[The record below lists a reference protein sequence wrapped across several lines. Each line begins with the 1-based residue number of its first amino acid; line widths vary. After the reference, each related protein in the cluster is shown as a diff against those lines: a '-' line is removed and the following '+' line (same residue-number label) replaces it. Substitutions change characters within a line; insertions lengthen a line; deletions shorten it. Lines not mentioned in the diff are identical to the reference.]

1 MIDSSVLLKE
11 YNLKVTPQ
19 RVAIVEELYRNG
31 HMNIDELY
39 KNLLKKFPSISLATI
54 YKNVNAMVEK
64 IFLNEVKIPE
74 AKSVYELAKEEHSHL
89 VCSNCGN
96 IEDIQISTEALES
109 SLSTISDFKIEST
122 EVIFSGIC
130 KHCQNNSK

>member
-1 MIDSSVLLKE
+1 MFNSSVLLKE
-11 YNLKVTPQ
+11 YDLKVTPQ
-19 RVAIVEELYRNG
+19 RVAIVDELYKNG

-39 KNLLKKFPSISLATI
+39 QNLLKKFPSISLATI

-89 VCSNCGN
+89 VCSSCGK
-96 IEDIQISTEALES
+96 IEDIQIDTSVLNDS
-109 SLSTISDFKIEST
+109 IKTISNFKVENT
-122 EVIFSGIC
+122 KVVFSGVC
-130 KHCQNNSK
+130 SNCQ

>member
-1 MIDSSVLLKE
+1 MMNSSLLLKE

-19 RVAIVEELYRNG
+19 RVAIVEELYSNG

-39 KNLLKKFPSISLATI
+39 KKLLEKFPSISLATI

-64 IFLNEVKIPE
+64 VFLNEVKIPE

-89 VCSNCGN
+89 VCSSCGK
-96 IEDIQISTEALES
+96 IEDITIDTSVLQS
-109 SLSTISDFKIEST
+109 SIKEEST
-122 EVIFSGIC
+122 FQIQNVDVVFSGLC
-130 KHCQNNSK
+130 KSCQK

>member
-1 MIDSSVLLKE
+1 MINSSILLKE

-19 RVAIVEELYRNG
+19 RVAIVDELYSNG

-39 KNLLKKFPSISLATI
+39 KKLLEKFPSISLATI

-64 IFLNEVKIPE
+64 VFLNEVKIPD

-89 VCSNCGN
+89 VCSSCGR
-96 IEDIQISTEALES
+96 IEDIMIDTSILQS
-109 SLSTISDFKIEST
+109 SIKAQSAFKIQN
-122 EVIFSGIC
+122 VDVVFSGLC
-130 KHCQNNSK
+130 KSCQK

>member
-1 MIDSSVLLKE
+1 MLDSSVLLKE

-19 RVAIVEELYRNG
+19 RVAIVEELYKNG
-31 HMNIDELY
+31 HMNIDDLY

-54 YKNVNAMVEK
+54 YKNVNAMVDK

-74 AKSVYELAKEEHSHL
+74 AKSVYELVKDEHSHL
-89 VCSNCGN
+89 VCSSCGR
-96 IEDIQISTEALES
+96 IEDIHIDTEVLEN
-109 SLSTISDFKIEST
+109 SLSTISEFQVKNT

-130 KHCQNNSK
+130 KQCQK

>member
-1 MIDSSVLLKE
+1 MMNSSLLLKE

-19 RVAIVEELYRNG
+19 RVAIVEELYSNG

-39 KNLLKKFPSISLATI
+39 KKLLEKFPSISLATI

-64 IFLNEVKIPE
+64 VFLNEVKIPE

-89 VCSNCGN
+89 VCSSCGI
-96 IEDIQISTEALES
+96 IEDITIDTSILQSSIKENSTFQIQNV
-109 SLSTISDFKIEST
+109 D
-122 EVIFSGIC
+122 VVFSGLC
-130 KHCQNNSK
+130 KSCQK